1 MMIHRSPLEDVQIPD
16 TPLTDHVLELA
27 GGLGAKPALIDGPTG
42 RFVKHVTAADPL
54 LGPSGELSPILL
66 IEAMAQG
73 AGIVLGRQEPE
84 LRERGAV
91 LAAIDHCAIAGS
103 AAIGDALEIEITVVR
118 RYAGMAR
125 IKARA
130 CVGARTC
137 ATASLT
143 LAFPPGS
150 SAASE

>member
-1 MMIHRSPLEDVQIPD
+1 MPTARLAAAGDPASEFLPH
-16 TPLTDHVLELA
+16 TPPFLLLDRIVA
-27 GGLGAKPALIDGPTG
+27 IDGPTG
-42 RFVKHVTAADPL
+42 RFVKRVTAADPL

-66 IEAMAQG
+66 VEAMAQG

-91 LAAIDHCAIAGS
+91 LAAIDRCAIAGS

-130 CVGARTC
+130 CVGGRTC

>member
-1 MMIHRSPLEDVQIPD
+1 MSTSRLAAAGDPAAVFLPH
-16 TPLTDHVLELA
+16 TPPFLLLDRIVA
-27 GGLGAKPALIDGPTG
+27 IDGPTG

-54 LGPSGELSPILL
+54 IGPAGELSPMLL
-66 IEAMAQG
+66 VEAMAQG

-91 LAAIDHCAIAGS
+91 LAAIDHCAITGS
-103 AAIGDALEIEITVVR
+103 AAVGDALEVEITVVR

-125 IKARA
+125 VRARA
-130 CVGARTC
+130 SVGARTC
-137 ATASLT
+137 ATAALT
-143 LAFPPGS
+143 LAFPPGT

>member
-1 MMIHRSPLEDVQIPD
+1 MPTTRLAAAGDPAAEFLPH
-16 TPLTDHVLELA
+16 TPPFLLLDRIVA
-27 GGLGAKPALIDGPTG
+27 IDGPTG

-54 LGPSGELSPILL
+54 IAPGGELSPILL
-66 IEAMAQG
+66 VEAMAQG

-103 AAIGDALEIEITVVR
+103 AGIGDALEIEITVVR

-125 IKARA
+125 IRARA
-130 CVGARTC
+130 SVGARTC
-137 ATASLT
+137 ATAALT
-143 LAFPPGS
+143 LAFPPGT
-150 SAASE
+150 SAVSE

>member
-1 MMIHRSPLEDVQIPD
+1 MPTARLAAAGDAAAEFLPH
-16 TPLTDHVLELA
+16 TPPFLLLDRIVA
-27 GGLGAKPALIDGPTG
+27 IDGPTG

-66 IEAMAQG
+66 VEAMAQG

>member
-1 MMIHRSPLEDVQIPD
+1 MPTARLAAAGDPASEFLPH
-16 TPLTDHVLELA
+16 TPPFLLLDRIVA
-27 GGLGAKPALIDGPTG
+27 IDGPTG

-66 IEAMAQG
+66 VEAMAQG

-91 LAAIDHCAIAGS
+91 LAAIDHCVIAGS
-103 AAIGDALEIEITVVR
+103 AAIGDALKIEITVVR

-125 IKARA
+125 IKACA
-130 CVGARTC
+130 SVGARTC
-137 ATASLT
+137 ATAALT

-150 SAASE
+150 NAAAE

>member
-1 MMIHRSPLEDVQIPD
+1 MPIARLAAAGDPAAEFLPH
-16 TPLTDHVLELA
+16 TPPFLLLDRIVA
-27 GGLGAKPALIDGPTG
+27 IDGPSG

-66 IEAMAQG
+66 VEAMAQG

-103 AAIGDALEIEITVVR
+103 AAIGDTLEIEIAVVR

-130 CVGARTC
+130 SVGARTC

-143 LAFPPGS
+143 LAFPPAS
-150 SAASE
+150 STAGA

>member
-1 MMIHRSPLEDVQIPD
+1 MSTTRLASAGDPAGAFLPH
-16 TPLTDHVLELA
+16 TPPFLLLDRIVA
-27 GGLGAKPALIDGPTG
+27 IDGPGG

-54 LGPSGELSPILL
+54 IGPAGELSPMLV

-84 LRERGAV
+84 LRARGAV
-91 LAAIDHCAIAGS
+91 LAAIDHCAISGT

-130 CVGARTC
+130 SVGARTC
-137 ATASLT
+137 ATAALT
-143 LAFPPGS
+143 LAFPPGTR
-150 SAASE
+150 AAAE